1 MPSGEELKRLGENLI
16 KTAGHADR
24 EMTDFALARLR
35 GDSREMI
42 ELAKY
47 LVGFGNDA
55 LSGFRQADFPLGSM
69 KELDAQVFLE
79 LADLLAQG
87 RLTDI
92 EANCRAAEVQ
102 LFRQSHERSQMPEFH
117 EPLNRGWKG
126 TEIPNVI
133 FAQ

>member
-1 MPSGEELKRLGENLI
+1 
-16 KTAGHADR
+16 
-24 EMTDFALARLR
+24 MTDFALTRLR

-47 LVGFGNDA
+47 LVGFDNDA
-55 LSGFRQADFPLGSM
+55 LSGFRQTDFPLGSM
-69 KELDAQVFLE
+69 KELDAEVFLE
-79 LADLLAQG
+79 LPDLLAQG

-102 LFRQSHERSQMPEFH
+102 LFRQSHERSQMAEFH
-117 EPLNRGWKG
+117 EPLNRGGKG